1 MPKGKQTCKILKEIR
16 KQIAAENDIELVISE
31 CTYQGDCLGTCPK
44 CEAEVRY
51 LERELEKRQ
60 RLGKAVAIA
69 GLSVGMLGALPEA
82 MAQQPDTLAV
92 EPNWQ
97 FDSEDLMGKVPTSI
111 RGNVSTAYYVDL
123 TSCFEERFKAMK
135 HRDLQCEIMVID
147 TSGVSSYSLPF
158 YWGGE
163 NEMQSF
169 VSENLASVKG
179 LQSFSG
185 DMEVAFVVETDGRLS
200 HVRVEKG
207 LEDFLDKNVAAIFR
221 LMPEWVPA
229 KVVLD
234 DGTEKKIPCECVQ
247 KLHFP
252 LINQ

>member
-1 MPKGKQTCKILKEIR
+1 MPRGKQTCKILKEIR
-16 KQIAAENDIELVISE
+16 KQIAAENDIELVVSE

-60 RLGKAVAIA
+60 RLGKAVAIQI
-69 GLSVGMLGALPEA
+69 GSNSE
-82 MAQQPDTLAV
+82 
-92 EPNWQ
+92 
-97 FDSEDLMGKVPTSI
+97 FSSEDLMDKVSATTI
-111 RGNVSTAYYVDL
+111 RGQVADYYIDYSTYL
-123 TSCFEERFKAMK
+123 ERFLQVKK
-135 HRDLQCEIMVID
+135 HRNLQCMVD
-147 TSGVSSYSLPF
+147 TTGYSSFFPPYF
-158 YWGGE
+158 WGGE
-163 NEMQSF
+163 IEMQSF

-234 DGTEKKIPCECVQ
+234 DGTEKEIPCECVQ